1 MLITFHGVRGS
12 YPVPGKDTI
21 IYGGNTTCVSFN
33 YKVNDKKIHRLIID
47 SGSGIINLG
56 REIIDNYFKGEE
68 TLRTHIFFT
77 HLHPDHTQGFPFFG
91 LNFFKNAEVNLYGM
105 ETLGSD
111 IEKILTSQMAPPNFP
126 IEYRR
131 LKSHRILHILEDGDG
146 VNTGLVTDEPI
157 FNVKVMQTFSPS
169 HPQQGAMYYKITEIR
184 SGKSVAC
191 IWDNESKVGGDKA
204 VINFIQGC
212 DVVIHDTQ
220 YTTLEYENN
229 EMVVQG
235 FGHSSYEMAINN
247 ALQANVKTL
256 ICLHYNPIHT
266 DKILTK
272 IEKDLNKRFAD
283 NNLQIIFSKEGM
295 TYSP

>member
-1 MLITFHGVRGS
+1 
-12 YPVPGKDTI
+12 
-21 IYGGNTTCVSFN
+21 
-33 YKVNDKKIHRLIID
+33 
-47 SGSGIINLG
+47 
-56 REIIDNYFKGEE
+56 
-68 TLRTHIFFT
+68 
-77 HLHPDHTQGFPFFG
+77 
-91 LNFFKNAEVNLYGM
+91 
-105 ETLGSD
+105 
-111 IEKILTSQMAPPNFP
+111 
-126 IEYRR
+126 
-131 LKSHRILHILEDGDG
+131 
-146 VNTGLVTDEPI
+146 
-157 FNVKVMQTFSPS
+157 
-169 HPQQGAMYYKITEIR
+169 
-184 SGKSVAC
+184 
-191 IWDNESKVGGDKA
+191 